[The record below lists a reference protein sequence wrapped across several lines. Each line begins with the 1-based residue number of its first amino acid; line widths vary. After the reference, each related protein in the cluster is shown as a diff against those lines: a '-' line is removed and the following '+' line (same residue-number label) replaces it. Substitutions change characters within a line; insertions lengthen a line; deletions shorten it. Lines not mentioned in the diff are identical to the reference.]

1 MFTSSDSLAVQSLSP
16 AAATPIVPAYP
27 IGFPLPKDSTFI
39 AGQREL
45 WDATSR
51 AITWQYEEVD
61 FPAVGVVGEP
71 IPYQFRNDDVVT
83 SSLLISFLLMVWV
96 LSHSWKFLRDLMK
109 EFFRHRLRGNLF
121 VDKADAKLRGRGVL
135 LVQAAFMHGIL
146 YYDYVQYELPDVF
159 EQVSPYMMLAAA
171 TGLIV
176 GYYLL
181 KVAAYRM
188 VNATFFPSPN
198 NRMWDDHLLASVL
211 LTGCLLL
218 PLTLLVV
225 YFDLPFHETL
235 LSYVLLVAF
244 VKSLLFYKGYRIFF
258 STSLGKLHI
267 ILYFCALEIVPLLML
282 WGVLQF
288 ISRYLVALS

>member
-1 MFTSSDSLAVQSLSP
+1 MPTSSDSLSLQPLSP
-16 AAATPIVPAYP
+16 SAATPVAPAYP

-83 SSLLISFLLMVWV
+83 SSLLISFLLLVWV
-96 LSHSWKFLRDLMK
+96 LSHSWKFLRDLIK

-121 VDKADAKLRGRGVL
+121 ADKAEVKLQGRGIL

-146 YYDYVQYELPDVF
+146 FYDYVQHEQPAVF
-159 EQVSPYMMLAAA
+159 EQVSPYVMLAAA
-171 TGLIV
+171 TGVIV

-181 KVAAYRM
+181 KVAAYQTT
-188 VNATFFPSPN
+188 NTTFFPAAN
-198 NRMWDDHLLASVL
+198 NKMWDDHLLASVL

-225 YFDLPFHETL
+225 YFDLPFYETA

-258 STSLGKLHI
+258 NTTLGKLHI